1 MRKIFNIC
9 ILFAVA
15 AGFIACSD
23 DNDAG
28 SSYLRKNPVNVVSS
42 KLFFSAAAQKGGVKF
57 TAPAGST
64 VSVSDS
70 WATAQLLNDSVVVSV
85 TNNPAVDSRSA
96 VLTIKN
102 GNDSTDRKSV
112 V

>member
-42 KLFFSAAAQKGGVKF
+42 KLLFSAAAQKGGGEIYC
-57 TAPAGST
+57 T
-64 VSVSDS
+64 S
-70 WATAQLLNDSVVVSV
+70 WLN
-85 TNNPAVDSRSA
+85 R
-96 VLTIKN
+96 LCQ
-102 GNDSTDRKSV
+102 
-112 V
+112 

>member
-42 KLFFSAAAQKGGVKF
+42 KLFFSAAAQKVG
-57 TAPAGST
+57 
-64 VSVSDS
+64 
-70 WATAQLLNDSVVVSV
+70 
-85 TNNPAVDSRSA
+85 
-96 VLTIKN
+96 
-102 GNDSTDRKSV
+102 
-112 V
+112 